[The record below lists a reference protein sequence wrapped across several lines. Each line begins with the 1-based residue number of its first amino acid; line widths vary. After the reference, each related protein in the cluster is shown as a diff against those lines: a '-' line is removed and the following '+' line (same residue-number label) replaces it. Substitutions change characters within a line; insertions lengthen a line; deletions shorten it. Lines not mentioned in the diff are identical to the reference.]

1 MKRLILPFLSL
12 ITLHSA
18 IYANVDPKVSEIC
31 LQAEDFQG
39 CIESF
44 SGQKEKKLSNKSD
57 FDNALEFFKEGDSL
71 EAIRSIHMI
80 YRNLMKL
87 WMILISL

>member
-44 SGQKEKKLSNKSD
+44 SSQKKKN
-57 FDNALEFFKEGDSL
+57 
-71 EAIRSIHMI
+71 
-80 YRNLMKL
+80 Y
-87 WMILISL
+87 LISLILIMLWNFLRKGIL

>member
-44 SGQKEKKLSNKSD
+44 SGQKEKK
-57 FDNALEFFKEGDSL
+57 
-71 EAIRSIHMI
+71 II
-80 YRNLMKL
+80 
-87 WMILISL
+87 